1 MGYRSDVRI
10 VTSKEGYEKLNEFV
24 QKFLKERNI
33 DYNFLDECDIKKEK
47 NNQCY
52 FGWNYVKWYE
62 DDYDEV
68 IAIMKGLDYLNDND
82 YSYRYSRIGESYD
95 DYDEQYFDGNRKG
108 ELYLEYPS
116 LIRAFDD
123 EYVIS
128 MLKEI
133 PELNN
138 DKEEQKEDIDI

>member
-10 VTSKEGYEKLNEFV
+10 VTSKEGFEKLNEFV
-24 QKFLKERNI
+24 KKYLEEHYNKYNI
-33 DYNFLDECDIKKEK
+33 LEECDIKQEGHG
-47 NNQCY
+47 QCY

-68 IAIMKGLDYLNDND
+68 IAIMKGLDYLSEND

-95 DYDEQYFDGNRKG
+95 DYDEQYYDGNRKG

-123 EYVIS
+123 EYVLS
-128 MLKEI
+128 MLKEP

>member
-1 MGYRSDVRI
+1 
-10 VTSKEGYEKLNEFV
+10 
-24 QKFLKERNI
+24 
-33 DYNFLDECDIKKEK
+33 
-47 NNQCY
+47 
-52 FGWNYVKWYE
+52 
-62 DDYDEV
+62 
-68 IAIMKGLDYLNDND
+68 MKGLDYLSDND

-138 DKEEQKEDIDI
+138 DKEEQKEDIDIWVFMMKYYQVLV